1 MQKIGPFPGSVTRK
15 ALVVSSV
22 PMLFDTSVRA
32 YSGVF
37 GCVHGMYKEYYG
49 LSTEIPNSFISSALY
64 AEKSCH
70 KPEHFSKRDEVFGI
84 L

>member
-49 LSTEIPNSFISSALY
+49 IPVPGPNTFFSSCSY
-64 AEKSCH
+64 AEK
-70 KPEHFSKRDEVFGI
+70 
-84 L
+84 

>member
-1 MQKIGPFPGSVTRK
+1 
-15 ALVVSSV
+15 
-22 PMLFDTSVRA
+22 MLFDTSVRD

-37 GCVHGMYKEYYG
+37 GCVRGMYKEYYG

-84 L
+84 LWLQTAPLLLRILPNQTSEQ